1 MLSAEVFKAV
11 VEVQSRNVKQ
21 EIEERDDTAIKS
33 MQWKFVL
40 DANRQGLSAR
50 RYVSAEILSP
60 MGSRRVVREAS
71 QHLAMSDCHLTGNRW
86 VSRIIN
92 ARNVDKACGLDFI
105 PIRIL

>member
-11 VEVQSRNVKQ
+11 VEVQSRTVKQ
-21 EIEERDDTAIKS
+21 EIEERDGTAIKS
-33 MQWKFVL
+33 MQWKLVL
-40 DANRQGLSAR
+40 EANRQGLSAR

-71 QHLAMSDCHLTGNRW
+71 QHLAMSDCHLTGSRW